1 MQDGPVL
8 TRVTEPVDHGEGPHW
23 DPTEKVLYYVD
34 ISGQALH
41 RYDPAIKTDISLKFD
56 KPVALVVP
64 MRGQRQTC
72 SSGGAYERTEVKVY
86 KPVALVVPMRGQR
99 YKFVAGLGR
108 DLVMLTW
115 EWDTGVH
122 YHTTIN
128 TVDQHEPMNRLNDGK
143 ADANGR
149 MWAGT
154 IGFEKPVGSV
164 LPDRGTLYRLD
175 NDPSKPCVADVEIR
189 PVTISNGLTWS
200 LDNKIL
206 YYIDTP
212 TRRVDAFD
220 YDLENGTLSHRRTV
234 FSLGAVTGNPD
245 GMTID
250 ADGNLWIACWGGSQI
265 IRVDPKT
272 GALLRMIKI
281 PVTRVTSVTWG
292 GPMLDTLYVTTM
304 RLGLSDSQLV
314 DEPHAG
320 AVWEVRN
327 LKAIGTAQHTAVVT
341 CKCNTTLPS
350 TSTLP

>member
-1 MQDGPVL
+1 MRLRLSDSQLVDEPHAGAVWEVRNL
-8 TRVTEPVDHGEGPHW
+8 KAIGTAQHTAVVTCKCNA
-23 DPTEKVLYYVD
+23 T
-34 ISGQALH
+34 
-41 RYDPAIKTDISLKFD
+41 
-56 KPVALVVP
+56 
-64 MRGQRQTC
+64 
-72 SSGGAYERTEVKVY
+72 
-86 KPVALVVPMRGQR
+86 
-99 YKFVAGLGR
+99 
-108 DLVMLTW
+108 
-115 EWDTGVH
+115 
-122 YHTTIN
+122 
-128 TVDQHEPMNRLNDGK
+128 
-143 ADANGR
+143 
-149 MWAGT
+149 
-154 IGFEKPVGSV
+154 
-164 LPDRGTLYRLD
+164 LPDLHQIV
-175 NDPSKPCVADVEIR
+175 S
-189 PVTISNGLTWS
+189 S
-200 LDNKIL
+200 
-206 YYIDTP
+206 
-212 TRRVDAFD
+212 
-220 YDLENGTLSHRRTV
+220 DLPPQKATSCAHRRTV

-341 CKCNTTLPS
+341 CKCNATLPS